1 MNLSKQN
8 TKNIILTKNNIEGN
22 ILTDNH
28 IVDIFLNPKTVAVIG
43 ASKNETKGG
52 YRIINNLLTNNYKGK
67 IYPVNPNSDGEV
79 FGLEFN
85 KSILDVEDDID
96 LAIFYSPSSVI
107 PDILKECIKKNVK
120 GALIETAG
128 FEEVGGIGLELR
140 DRILEVTDNFS
151 KIRVVGPNCMGLTK
165 IDGDSDSEERGGF
178 FSGFGVFDKYRRGNI
193 AIISQSGMLN
203 GGYLRNLMKNYLDLG
218 IRYSCS
224 IGNKMDLSE
233 IEFLE
238 YCLKD
243 PTVNVIALYL
253 ESFKDPR
260 KFIELCK
267 KTKKIPNKTII
278 LLKGG
283 TTPLGQK
290 ASLSHTGSLA
300 ESNQLINAIIKQSG
314 IIQAENLHDLFQ
326 FARTFSMIYK
336 SGKKLPIHG
345 NVSMMAGSGGA
356 GTISADLTM
365 KHGLNFP
372 IMGEK
377 TYQVL
382 KDLYPEWMPPNRFA
396 LLDLWPTF
404 EKAMM
409 SNVSQKDVMTK
420 IWKAILDDPNIEGVF
435 NMMFV
440 SKRFSKRYDLKEM
453 TQYKTDKIV
462 FMWVVGDIHGAM
474 RLTKLFN
481 KNDIQV
487 FPTMEEMIKNF
498 SILVQESKNKR
509 KQ

>member
-1 MNLSKQN
+1 MS
-8 TKNIILTKNNIEGN
+8 
-22 ILTDNH
+22 DNH
-28 IVDIFLNPKTVAVIG
+28 VVDIFLNPKTVAVIG
-43 ASKNETKGG
+43 ASKNQTKGG
-52 YRIINNLLTNNYKGK
+52 YRIIDNLLTNNYKGK
-67 IYPVNPNSDGEV
+67 IFPVNPNSDGEV
-79 FGLEFN
+79 LGLEFK
-85 KSILDVEDDID
+85 KSLLEVKDDIE
-96 LAIFYSPSSVI
+96 LAIFYTPNSVI

-128 FEEVGGIGLELR
+128 FEEVGERGLKLR
-140 DRILEVTDNFS
+140 DKILEVTSNFS

-165 IDGDSDSEERGGF
+165 IDADSDSEERGGF

-203 GGYLRNLMKNYLDLG
+203 GGYLRNLMKNYPDLG
-218 IRYSCS
+218 FRYSCS

-238 YCLKD
+238 YFLD
-243 PTVNVIALYL
+243 DSTVNVIVLYL

-267 KTKKIPNKTII
+267 KTKSIPNKTII

-283 TTPLGQK
+283 TTSLGQK

-300 ESNQLINAIIKQSG
+300 ESNLLIKAIFKQSG
-314 IIQAENLHDLFQ
+314 VIQAENLHDLFQ

-336 SGKKLPIHG
+336 SGKKLPTYG

-356 GTISADLTM
+356 GTISADLIM
-365 KHGLNFP
+365 KYGLTLP

-409 SNVSQKDVMTK
+409 NNVSQKDVMTK
-420 IWKAILDDPNIEGVF
+420 IWKAVLDDPNIEGVF

-440 SKRFSKRYDLKEM
+440 SKRFSNRYDVEAM
-453 TQYKTDKIV
+453 IQHKTDKIM
-462 FMWVVGDIHGAM
+462 FMWMVGDIHGVLPM
-474 RLTKLFN
+474 TKLFT
-481 KNDIQV
+481 KNNIPV

-498 SILVQESKNKR
+498 SILVQESKNKS
-509 KQ
+509 KK

>member
-1 MNLSKQN
+1 MS
-8 TKNIILTKNNIEGN
+8 
-22 ILTDNH
+22 DNH
-28 IVDIFLNPKTVAVIG
+28 IVDTFLNPKSVAVIG
-43 ASKNETKGG
+43 ASKNPTKGG

-67 IYPVNPNSDGEV
+67 IYPVNPNSEGEV

-85 KSILDVEDDID
+85 KSILEVEEDID
-96 LAIFYSPSSVI
+96 LAIFYSPSKVI
-107 PDILKECIKKNVK
+107 PDILKECIKKRVK

-128 FEEVGGIGLELR
+128 FEEVGGIGLELK
-140 DRILEVTDNFS
+140 DKILKVTDNFS
-151 KIRVVGPNCMGLTK
+151 KIRIVGPNCMGLTK
-165 IDGDSDSEERGGF
+165 IDGDSDSQERGGF
-178 FSGFGVFDKYRRGNI
+178 FSGFGVFDNYRRGNI

-203 GGYLRNLMKNYLDLG
+203 GGYLRTLMRNYPDLG

-238 YCLKD
+238 YCLDD

-260 KFIELCK
+260 KFIELCN
-267 KTKKIPNKTII
+267 KTRKIHNKTII

-283 TTPLGQK
+283 STSLGQK

-300 ESNQLINAIIKQSG
+300 ENGQLINAIIKQSK
-314 IIQAENLHDLFQ
+314 IIRAGNLHDLFQ
-326 FARTFSMIYK
+326 FARTFSMVYK
-336 SGKKLPIHG
+336 TGKKLPIHG
-345 NVSMMAGSGGA
+345 NISMMAGSGGA

-372 IMGEK
+372 IMEEK
-377 TYQVL
+377 TYQIL
-382 KDLYPEWMPPNRFA
+382 KELYPEWMPPNRFA

-409 SNVSQKDVMTK
+409 NNVSQKDVMTK
-420 IWKAILDDPNIEGVF
+420 IWKAVLNDTNVEGVF

-440 SKRFSKRYDLKEM
+440 SSRFSNRYDIKEM
-453 TQYKTDKIV
+453 IEYSTDKIV
-462 FMWVVGDIHGAM
+462 FMWVVGDNRKALRM
-474 RLTKLFN
+474 TNLFN
-481 KNDIQV
+481 KNNILT

-498 SILVQESKNKR
+498 SMLVQEAKNKIIGYFR
-509 KQ
+509 F